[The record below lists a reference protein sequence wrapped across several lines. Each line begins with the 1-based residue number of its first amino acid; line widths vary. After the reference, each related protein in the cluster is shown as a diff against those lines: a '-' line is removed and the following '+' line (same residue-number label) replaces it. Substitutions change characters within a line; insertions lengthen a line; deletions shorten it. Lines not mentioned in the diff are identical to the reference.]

1 MPVDDYG
8 CFDEQVPD
16 YQGMKVFDVNKP
28 VMDLLKEKK
37 ITVKAE
43 SIKHSYPHCW
53 RCHSP
58 LIYKAMSSW
67 FIKEKEMNAES
78 YKDAETVTFVPETV
92 KNRFVNGLQQAPDW
106 NVARNRYWGSPLPIW
121 QNVENPE
128 DRFSL

>member
-1 MPVDDYG
+1 MFMPVDDYG

-78 YKDAETVTFVPETV
+78 YKDAEIITFVPETV
-92 KNRFVNGLQQAPDW
+92 KNRFVN
-106 NVARNRYWGSPLPIW
+106 
-121 QNVENPE
+121 
-128 DRFSL
+128 

>member
-1 MPVDDYG
+1 
-8 CFDEQVPD
+8 
-16 YQGMKVFDVNKP
+16 MKVFDVNKP

-78 YKDAETVTFVPETV
+78 YKDAEIITFVPETV
-92 KNRFVNGLQQAPDW
+92 KNRFVN
-106 NVARNRYWGSPLPIW
+106 
-121 QNVENPE
+121 
-128 DRFSL
+128 